1 MSAQPER
8 APAGAKVVPNRIGV
22 EHVAEGEASLRVD
35 DPATDESVAWVP
47 YHGAAEGREAVDA
60 AAAALPGW
68 RARPP
73 GERADLLRRF
83 PEASDVLAR
92 HVEAHGDDRFIA
104 YRRLAQQGAGLDD
117 AVLTELAQHDVYETP
132 SPETYGRLALERWE
146 RFVAEAQRGPIVIL
160 ESCFLQ
166 NPLTV
171 LLAKHN
177 LAPAPAVAHLQ
188 RLATAVRP
196 LDPLLVYLWQPDTRA
211 TLEHAAAERPTDW
224 LNFVIGY
231 VTGQAWGRATGQAG
245 FDGMVAF
252 YEMRK
257 MLELDALPRL
267 GIPTLAI
274 KNDDKTIALPAILAY
289 LMEGAP

>member
-1 MSAQPER
+1 MRRCNLILIE
-8 APAGAKVVPNRIGV
+8 GVPGS
-22 EHVAEGEASLRVD
+22 GKTTL
-35 DPATDESVAWVP
+35 
-47 YHGAAEGREAVDA
+47 A
-60 AAAALPGW
+60 AAIAGQLTAAGVPTRLVLEGDLNHP
-68 RARPP
+68 ADY
-73 GERADLLRRF
+73 EMVAHYNALDFADLLRRF
-83 PEASDVLAR
+83 PEASGVLAR
-92 HVEAHGDDRFIA
+92 HVEIQGDDRFVA

-117 AVLTELAQHDVYETP
+117 AVLAELAQHDVYETP
-132 SPETYGRLALERWE
+132 SPETYGRLAIQRWE
-146 RFVAEAQRGPIVIL
+146 RFVAEVQGGPVVIL

-188 RLATAVRP
+188 RLAAAVRP

-211 TLEHAAAERPTDW
+211 TLEHAAAERPADW

-257 MLELDALPRL
+257 TLELDALPRL
-267 GIPTLAI
+267 GIPTLAVE
-274 KNDDKTIALPAILAY
+274 NSDQTAALPAVLAH
-289 LMEGAP
+289 LEVGAP